1 MSIFKKCLPRK
12 KKKNLEFFSIVTIA
26 WQWLLQGVA
35 VQKALKNS
43 TREKDQNF
51 YQGKMFALRY
61 FFAYEL
67 PKTLGLARRLLDD
80 DRLTVEM
87 QADYFSD

>member
-1 MSIFKKCLPRK
+1 MCSSDL
-12 KKKNLEFFSIVTIA
+12 FFSIVTIA